1 MSLANVEAFYKRLS
15 TDEAFR
21 SRIQQVNSKDEC
33 SQIVKAAG
41 YDFTPEEFE
50 EYTAQLLESDGA
62 DGELRELDE
71 KELEVVFGGKS
82 FLFIPKYPYD
92 YLMYGGVTPP
102 ESWIQSQNFYE

>member
-15 TDEAFR
+15 TDEALR

-50 EYTAQLLESDGA
+50 EYTAQLLESDAA

-71 KELEVVFGGKS
+71 KELEVVFGGAS
-82 FLFIPKYPYD
+82 FLFSPKD
-92 YLMYGGVTPP
+92 SYLIYGGVTLP
-102 ESWIQSQNFYE
+102 W

>member
-62 DGELRELDE
+62 DGELRDMDE
-71 KELEVVFGGKS
+71 KELEVVFGGAS
-82 FLFIPKYPYD
+82 FLFSLNSI
-92 YLMYGGVTPP
+92 LIYGGVTPP
-102 ESWIQSQNFYE
+102 WESWLYSQNF